1 MDSVTVCKN
10 CKHSVSGFKLPYIS
24 DKWDWKHYQK
34 KRGSERGTR
43 QIKCFSCECEKPEP
57 FVPNAGHLNSNHL
70 KEGKRY
76 HAESITIIDA
86 DFLVVNS
93 YKGIHTIEIEGEI
106 DYLMGASEVKEDE

>member
-43 QIKCFSCECEKPEP
+43 QIRCFSCECEKPEP

-70 KEGKRY
+70 KKIISPINISTACNTPETLLD
-76 HAESITIIDA
+76 ITP
-86 DFLVVNS
+86 
-93 YKGIHTIEIEGEI
+93 
-106 DYLMGASEVKEDE
+106 